1 MFQQRK
7 TIREEQEDE
16 RKSIRLGIGFL
27 IDYYRVYRYM
37 YKLKAKLT

>member
-27 IDYYRVYRYM
+27 IDYRVYRYM

>member
-16 RKSIRLGIGFL
+16 SKSIRLGIGFL
-27 IDYYRVYRYM
+27 IDYRV
-37 YKLKAKLT
+37 

>member
-27 IDYYRVYRYM
+27 IDYRV
-37 YKLKAKLT
+37 

>member
-16 RKSIRLGIGFL
+16 RKSISLGIGFFNRL
-27 IDYYRVYRYM
+27 QSVEVHVQ
-37 YKLKAKLT
+37 A

>member
-16 RKSIRLGIGFL
+16 SKSKISHRFFNRLQS
-27 IDYYRVYRYM
+27 VEVHVQ
-37 YKLKAKLT
+37 A